1 MEDGRGLCSLE
12 SSSTSVRK
20 GNFMTTKT
28 ADKKIAM
35 PFGAAP
41 KCETF
46 GDFHDGTVVSVSGDR
61 LVMASLE
68 SKEYSFRIATDAYM
82 CCDGVTCPAEEL
94 KVGSRVRITTM
105 ADDINVATKIESLVN
120 QADFADLD

>member
-1 MEDGRGLCSLE
+1 
-12 SSSTSVRK
+12 
-20 GNFMTTKT
+20 MTTQIE
-28 ADKKIAM
+28 DKKVVI

-41 KCETF
+41 KSETR

-61 LVMASLE
+61 LVMASPE

-94 KVGSRVRITTM
+94 KIGSRVRITTK
-105 ADDINVATKIESLVN
+105 ADDINVASKIESLVN
-120 QADFADLD
+120 QTDFADLD

>member
-1 MEDGRGLCSLE
+1 
-12 SSSTSVRK
+12 
-20 GNFMTTKT
+20 MTTKIE
-28 ADKKIAM
+28 DKKIVT

-41 KCETF
+41 KSETF

-68 SKEYSFRIATDAYM
+68 GKEYSFRVATDAFV
-82 CCDGVTCPAEEL
+82 CCDGVTCPAEQL
-94 KVGSRVRITTM
+94 PNGSRVRITTK

-120 QADFADLD
+120 EVDFADLD

>member
-1 MEDGRGLCSLE
+1 ME
-12 SSSTSVRK
+12 SSNTSVRK
-20 GNFMTTKT
+20 GSFMTTKT
-28 ADKKIAM
+28 ADKKIAI

-68 SKEYSFRIATDAYM
+68 SKEYSFRVATDAFV
-82 CCDGVTCPAEEL
+82 CCDGVTCPVEQL
-94 KVGSRVRITTM
+94 PIGSRVRITTK

-120 QADFADLD
+120 EVDFADLD